1 MSIIHQKSL
10 LLISNSLRD
19 SLLFIFLELLNIDW
33 DEMKPYHVVLIVE
46 KKIQF
51 RGLQIFAQDLNWR
64 RFTVWTSW
72 TWCHWVFKNWNNIEE
87 CQHFTLNRWVAIV
100 WKTFHKKK
108 LTSVSFFLVIII
120 IIIIFSCHSINWNWN
135 LNC

>member
-1 MSIIHQKSL
+1 MSVNNPPNITAADFQFIARFFAVY
-10 LLISNSLRD
+10 ISWTTEYRLRWNETIPCGINS
-19 SLLFIFLELLNIDW
+19 W
-33 DEMKPYHVVLIVE
+33 

-51 RGLQIFAQDLNWR
+51 CGLQIFAQDLNWR

-100 WKTFHKKK
+100 WKTFHKKSSH
-108 LTSVSFFLVIII
+108 LCRSFLSSSSSSASSSVVIQLIETEI
-120 IIIIFSCHSINWNWN
+120 
-135 LNC
+135 